1 MPKSSDL
8 FSRGSLHTRLDGWPG
23 ASTTSV
29 RKNGKASPK
38 QSNVISKF
46 VPPNSSSHRKT
57 EFPHCQDVCPPR
69 EVRNFR
75 VMMVEDARAPEKTV
89 QSQAQ
94 LTVWDVL
101 SLSFAEGQKPGTFKE
116 GQRFVVSTLSH
127 RMQHLMLTYHTLR

>member
-1 MPKSSDL
+1 
-8 FSRGSLHTRLDGWPG
+8 
-23 ASTTSV
+23 
-29 RKNGKASPK
+29 
-38 QSNVISKF
+38 VISKF
-46 VPPNSSSHRKT
+46 VPPNSSSHRET
-57 EFPHCQDVCPPR
+57 DFPHCQDVCPPR

-116 GQRFVVSTLSH
+116 GQRFVVSALSH